1 MLNETL
7 QDRDQGAPLAR
18 RGRRVATISALVVA
32 TALASGCVER
42 RVFIETDPPGA
53 LVWLNDAQI
62 GRSPVDVGFTHH
74 GVYDLRIEKEG
85 YEPLVTPADTNGP
98 IWDAVPLDFF
108 AEVLPID
115 AKAEARWKFTLTP
128 RNDSEDALVERAS
141 ALRAR
146 AGDAKPV
153 EASAAGS
160 PSATTPEATT
170 PAAPTKGDS
179 SSTPGTSDSTSPAA
193 PTSRR

>member
-1 MLNETL
+1 MT
-7 QDRDQGAPLAR
+7 DAMHDARSSHRPLAR
-18 RGRRVATISALVVA
+18 GLAVVA
-32 TALASGCVER
+32 AAALLGGCVER
-42 RVFIETDPPGA
+42 RIFIETDPPGA
-53 LVWLNDAQI
+53 LVWLNDAQV

-108 AEVLPID
+108 AEVLPVD

-128 RNDSEDALVERAS
+128 RNDSEEALVERAA

-146 AGDAKPV
+146 ATGADAQP
-153 EASAAGS
+153 ATD
-160 PSATTPEATT
+160 PSATPATE
-170 PAAPTKGDS
+170 AAPGPA
-179 SSTPGTSDSTSPAA
+179 TP
-193 PTSRR
+193 